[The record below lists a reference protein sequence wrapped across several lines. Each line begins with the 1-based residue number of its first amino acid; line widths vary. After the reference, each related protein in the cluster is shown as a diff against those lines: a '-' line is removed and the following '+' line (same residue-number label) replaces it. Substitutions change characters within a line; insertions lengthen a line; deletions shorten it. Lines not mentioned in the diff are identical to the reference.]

1 MKLKSL
7 FIQAFY
13 RLYYTMVCPKN
24 RFYECVS
31 IGTLSSFADLLTLFF
46 PLEFVTDCSELL
58 WTGEITETVSY

>member
-1 MKLKSL
+1 
-7 FIQAFY
+7 
-13 RLYYTMVCPKN
+13 MVCPKN